1 LAGGDFFKAVQVYS
15 YNFPKSGLRILEKY
29 FTEGLD
35 KIRLT
40 LSSIIFGA
48 IRASLEKGLIQKEVI
63 EQMEK
68 KLINDSRTEFRLCF
82 HRSWIVSFW
91 QGTVTIEQLEY
102 QLANMLRGNQ
112 EEVEEAFHV
121 LYKCLLNQLT
131 NRTFATFTMQ
141 WLNQNT
147 SPAIPPLAKYYVV
160 NSMIRLCNV
169 SGIKNRLINLSDT
182 NNLIIK
188 IQPIPLDNAGTWHDI
203 EYYLVDR
210 LHEDK
215 KSFEN
220 FLKLLVGSNPPDFL
234 EQFEDQK
241 FGYLI
246 SEMGES
252 DMSLLI
258 ADLIFSEDDKQRRL
272 GNILFQK
279 VSLESF
285 SKDRIEKIDETHLSL
300 ALYEFIRRPFIS
312 KEASKFFIMLEPNFC
327 TVSPELQEE
336 FKHQMTLQAINY
348 PGDCLEEWKKINNP
362 SDLIKSVIESAERYF
377 NNLKKISNSPAKS
390 FTFPEF
396 NQAFEKGRREH
407 SRKISEGVREKSVF
421 MNLMKNVDIIYGKQW
436 SAMVQGKLSEPTEF
450 KEYSHYIEVP
460 RLEEI
465 DPEGSHI
472 RRLQATSHIKNLKK
486 QK

>member
-1 LAGGDFFKAVQVYS
+1 
-15 YNFPKSGLRILEKY
+15 
-29 FTEGLD
+29 
-35 KIRLT
+35 
-40 LSSIIFGA
+40 
-48 IRASLEKGLIQKEVI
+48 
-63 EQMEK
+63 
-68 KLINDSRTEFRLCF
+68 
-82 HRSWIVSFW
+82 
-91 QGTVTIEQLEY
+91 
-102 QLANMLRGNQ
+102 
-112 EEVEEAFHV
+112 
-121 LYKCLLNQLT
+121 
-131 NRTFATFTMQ
+131 
-141 WLNQNT
+141 
-147 SPAIPPLAKYYVV
+147 
-160 NSMIRLCNV
+160 
-169 SGIKNRLINLSDT
+169 
-182 NNLIIK
+182 
-188 IQPIPLDNAGTWHDI
+188 
-203 EYYLVDR
+203 
-210 LHEDK
+210 
-215 KSFEN
+215 
-220 FLKLLVGSNPPDFL
+220 
-234 EQFEDQK
+234 
-241 FGYLI
+241 
-246 SEMGES
+246 
-252 DMSLLI
+252 
-258 ADLIFSEDDKQRRL
+258 
-272 GNILFQK
+272 
-279 VSLESF
+279 
-285 SKDRIEKIDETHLSL
+285 
-300 ALYEFIRRPFIS
+300 
-312 KEASKFFIMLEPNFC
+312 MLEPNFC